1 MLTMILKMTAA
12 TVIYVGATVLLWHFW
27 HRQKSHSLGIKLA
40 VGLFYGMCSVV
51 SSHIGID
58 YGDMVLNVRDLGPL
72 AAGLFFDPL
81 SGILSGLIGGV
92 ERYII
97 GEYFGIG
104 SFTRVA
110 CGVSTVLAGLL
121 AAALNKWVYEG
132 KRPSMIHCLFV
143 GAEMEV
149 FHMYAVFL
157 TNRDNLASA
166 SRVVGTCAIPMI
178 IFTALGLMACSQI
191 ILRLSGQ
198 RLKTFLSAPRKKTP
212 IDLRFQRWMLLLVLV
227 FLIVGSLLSYFQTV
241 SSGGRPASGLK
252 REFLETLFLE
262 ILIFT
267 ALYLVTTVL
276 VNRIIVRNLD
286 KVNDSLS
293 RITSGHLTETVS
305 VEESVEFT
313 KLSAGINS
321 TVTALRGYIDAAE
334 RRMEEELQ
342 LAAEIQDAALPKSF
356 DLPSENISLH
366 ALMTPARQVGG
377 DFYDFFYTGPDQLA
391 LVIADVSGKGIPAAL
406 FMMRAKTAI
415 KNSALSGAAPGKVLE
430 TVNDVLCEGNNELSM
445 FVTVWLGIL
454 DLKTG
459 LLRCCNAGHEYPV
472 LMRAGSA
479 FELLKDKHGLFLGA
493 RAGIPE
499 HEYEIQLGSGDRL
512 FVYTDGVP
520 EALNENGE
528 QYGTTRMT
536 EHLNALKHQP
546 QDRLLSGMLENVRRF
561 AGKAEQF
568 DDITMLGITWTRP
581 E

>member
-27 HRQKSHSLGIKLA
+27 HRQKNHSLGMKLA
-40 VGLFYGMCSVV
+40 VGLFYGLCSVL

-110 CGVSTVLAGLL
+110 CSVSTVLAGLL
-121 AAALNKWVYEG
+121 AAVLNKWVYEG
-132 KRPSMIHCLFV
+132 KRPSMIHCFFV

-157 TNRDNLASA
+157 TNREDLASA
-166 SRVVGTCAIPMI
+166 SRVVQTCAIPMI
-178 IFTALGLMACSQI
+178 LFTALGLMACSQI

-198 RLKTFLSAPRKKTP
+198 RLKSFLSEPRKKTP

-227 FLIVGSLLSYFQTV
+227 FLIFGSLLSYFQTV
-241 SSGGRPASGLK
+241 SSGGEPASGLK

-293 RITSGHLTETVS
+293 RITSGHLTETVT
-305 VEESVEFT
+305 VEESIEFA
-313 KLSAGINS
+313 KLSDGINS

-334 RRMEEELQ
+334 KRMEEELA

-356 DLPSENISLH
+356 DLPAENIRLH

-415 KNSALSGAAPGKVLE
+415 KNSALSGAAPRKILE
-430 TVNDVLCEGNNELSM
+430 TVNDILCEENEIKM

-459 LLRCCNAGHEYPV
+459 LMRCCNAGHEYPA
-472 LMRAGSA
+472 LMRAGGD

-493 RAGIPE
+493 RPGIPRC
-499 HEYEIQLGSGDRL
+499 EYEIQLESGDRL

-520 EALNENGE
+520 EALNESAE
-528 QYGTTRMT
+528 QYGTARMID
-536 EHLNALKHQP
+536 HLNTLKDQP

-561 AGKAEQF
+561 AGEAEQF

-581 E
+581 D

>member
-27 HRQKSHSLGIKLA
+27 HKQKKHTLGMKLA
-40 VGLFYGMCSVV
+40 VGLFFGLCSVV

-58 YGDMVLNVRDLGPL
+58 YGDMVLNIRDLGPL

-81 SGILSGLIGGV
+81 SGILSGLIGGI

-110 CGVSTVLAGLL
+110 CSSSTILAGLL

-149 FHMYAVFL
+149 YHMYAVFL
-157 TNRDNLASA
+157 TNRDDLDSA
-166 SRVVGTCAIPMI
+166 YRVVGTCALPMI
-178 IFTALGLMACSQI
+178 IFTALGLMACSHI

-198 RLKTFLSAPRKKTP
+198 RVKNYYMSASKKITP

-227 FLIVGSLLSYFQTV
+227 FLIFGSLLSYFQTV
-241 SSGGRPASGLK
+241 SSGGESASGLK

-293 RITSGHLTETVS
+293 RITAGHLTETVS
-305 VEESVEFT
+305 VEESVEFA

-334 RRMEEELQ
+334 KRMEEELQ

-356 DLPSENISLH
+356 DLPAENISLH

-415 KNSALSGAAPGKVLE
+415 KNSAISGIAPAKVLE
-430 TVNDVLCEGNNELSM
+430 AVNDVLREGNDLGM

-459 LLRCCNAGHEYPV
+459 LMRCCNAGHEYPA
-472 LMRAGSA
+472 LMRAGGDYI
-479 FELLKDKHGLFLGA
+479 LLKGKHGPFLGVVP
-493 RAGIPE
+493 GIPRR
-499 HEYEIQLGSGDRL
+499 EYELQLESGDRL

-520 EALNENGE
+520 EAVNENNE
-528 QYGTTRMT
+528 QYGTARMT
-536 EHLNALKHQP
+536 QHLNTLKHQP
-546 QDRLLSGMLENVRRF
+546 QDRLLSGMLENVRCF
-561 AGKAEQF
+561 AGEAEQF

-581 E
+581 A

>member
-27 HRQKSHSLGIKLA
+27 HRQKNHSLGMKLA
-40 VGLFYGMCSVV
+40 VGLFYGLCSVL

-157 TNRDNLASA
+157 TNREDLASA
-166 SRVVGTCAIPMI
+166 SRVVQTCAIPMI
-178 IFTALGLMACSQI
+178 LFTALGLMACSQI

-198 RLKTFLSAPRKKTP
+198 RLKSFLSEPRKKTP

-227 FLIVGSLLSYFQTV
+227 FLIFGSLLSYFQTI
-241 SSGGRPASGLK
+241 SSGGEPASGLK

-293 RITSGHLTETVS
+293 RITSGHLTETVT
-305 VEESVEFT
+305 VEESIEFA
-313 KLSAGINS
+313 KLSDGINS

-334 RRMEEELQ
+334 KRMEEELA

-356 DLPSENISLH
+356 DLPAENIRLH

-415 KNSALSGAAPGKVLE
+415 KNSALSGAAPGKILE
-430 TVNDVLCEGNNELSM
+430 TVNDILCEENEIKM

-459 LLRCCNAGHEYPV
+459 LMRCCNAGHEYPA
-472 LMRAGSA
+472 LMRAGGD

-493 RAGIPE
+493 RPGIPRC
-499 HEYEIQLGSGDRL
+499 EYEIQLESGDRL

-520 EALNENGE
+520 EALNESAE
-528 QYGTTRMT
+528 QYGTARMID
-536 EHLNALKHQP
+536 HLNTLKDQP

-561 AGKAEQF
+561 AGEAEQF

-581 E
+581 D

>member
-27 HRQKSHSLGIKLA
+27 HRQKNHSLGMKLA
-40 VGLFYGMCSVV
+40 VGLFYGLCSVL

-132 KRPSMIHCLFV
+132 KRPSMIHCFFV

-157 TNRDNLASA
+157 TNREDLASA
-166 SRVVGTCAIPMI
+166 SRVVQTCAIPMI
-178 IFTALGLMACSQI
+178 LFTALGLMACSQI

-198 RLKTFLSAPRKKTP
+198 RLKSFLSEPRKKTP

-227 FLIVGSLLSYFQTV
+227 FLIFGSLLSYFQSV
-241 SSGGRPASGLK
+241 SSGGEPASGLK

-293 RITSGHLTETVS
+293 RITSGHLTETVT
-305 VEESVEFT
+305 VEESIEFA
-313 KLSAGINS
+313 KLSDGINS

-334 RRMEEELQ
+334 KRMEEELA

-356 DLPSENISLH
+356 DLPAENIRLH

-415 KNSALSGAAPGKVLE
+415 KNSALSGAAPRKILE
-430 TVNDVLCEGNNELSM
+430 TVNDILCEENEIMM

-459 LLRCCNAGHEYPV
+459 LMRCCNAGHEYPA
-472 LMRAGSA
+472 LMRAGGD

-493 RAGIPE
+493 RPGIPRC
-499 HEYEIQLGSGDRL
+499 EYEIQLESGDRL

-520 EALNENGE
+520 EALNENAE
-528 QYGTTRMT
+528 QYGTARMID
-536 EHLNALKHQP
+536 HLNTLKDQP

-561 AGKAEQF
+561 AGEAEQF

-581 E
+581 D

>member
-27 HRQKSHSLGIKLA
+27 HRQKNHSLGMKLA
-40 VGLFYGMCSVV
+40 VGLFYGLCSVL

-132 KRPSMIHCLFV
+132 KRPSMIHCFFV

-157 TNRDNLASA
+157 TNREDLASA
-166 SRVVGTCAIPMI
+166 SRVVQTCAIPMI
-178 IFTALGLMACSQI
+178 LFTALGLMACSQI

-198 RLKTFLSAPRKKTP
+198 RLKSFLSEPRKKTP

-227 FLIVGSLLSYFQTV
+227 FLIFGSLLSYFQSV
-241 SSGGRPASGLK
+241 SSGGEPASGLK

-293 RITSGHLTETVS
+293 RITSGHLTETVT
-305 VEESVEFT
+305 VEESIEFA
-313 KLSAGINS
+313 KLSDGINS

-334 RRMEEELQ
+334 KRMEEELA

-356 DLPSENISLH
+356 DLPAENIRLH

-415 KNSALSGAAPGKVLE
+415 KNSALSGAAPRKILE
-430 TVNDVLCEGNNELSM
+430 TVNDILCEENEIMM

-459 LLRCCNAGHEYPV
+459 LMRCCNAGHEYPA
-472 LMRAGSA
+472 LMRAGGD

-493 RAGIPE
+493 RPGIPRC
-499 HEYEIQLGSGDRL
+499 EYEIQLESGDRL

-520 EALNENGE
+520 EALNESAE
-528 QYGTTRMT
+528 QYGTARMI
-536 EHLNALKHQP
+536 EHLNTLKDQP

-561 AGKAEQF
+561 AGEAEQF

-581 E
+581 D

>member
-27 HRQKSHSLGIKLA
+27 HRQKNHSLGMKLA
-40 VGLFYGMCSVV
+40 VGLFYGLCSVL

-132 KRPSMIHCLFV
+132 KRPSMIHCFFV

-157 TNRDNLASA
+157 TNREDLASA
-166 SRVVGTCAIPMI
+166 SRVVQTCAIPMI
-178 IFTALGLMACSQI
+178 LFTALGLMACSQI

-198 RLKTFLSAPRKKTP
+198 RLKSFLSEPRKKTP

-227 FLIVGSLLSYFQTV
+227 FLIFGSLLSYFQSV
-241 SSGGRPASGLK
+241 SSGGEPASGLK

-293 RITSGHLTETVS
+293 RITSGHLTETVT
-305 VEESVEFT
+305 VEESIEFA
-313 KLSAGINS
+313 KLSDGINS

-334 RRMEEELQ
+334 KRMEEELA

-356 DLPSENISLH
+356 DLPAENIRLH

-415 KNSALSGAAPGKVLE
+415 KNSALSGAAPGKILE
-430 TVNDVLCEGNNELSM
+430 TVNDILCEENEIMM

-459 LLRCCNAGHEYPV
+459 LMRCCNAGHEYPA
-472 LMRAGSA
+472 LMRAGGD

-493 RAGIPE
+493 RPGIPRC
-499 HEYEIQLGSGDRL
+499 EYEIQLESGDRL

-520 EALNENGE
+520 EALNESAE
-528 QYGTTRMT
+528 QYGTARMID
-536 EHLNALKHQP
+536 HLNTLKDQP

-561 AGKAEQF
+561 AGEAEQF

-581 E
+581 D

>member
-27 HRQKSHSLGIKLA
+27 HRQKTHSLGMKLA
-40 VGLFYGMCSVV
+40 VGLFYGLCSVV

-132 KRPSMIHCLFV
+132 KRPSMIHCFFV

-157 TNRDNLASA
+157 TNREDLASA
-166 SRVVGTCAIPMI
+166 SRVVQTCAIPMI
-178 IFTALGLMACSQI
+178 LFTALGLMACSQI

-198 RLKTFLSAPRKKTP
+198 RLKSFLSEPRKKTP

-227 FLIVGSLLSYFQTV
+227 FLIFGSLLSYFQTI
-241 SSGGRPASGLK
+241 SSGGEPASGLK

-293 RITSGHLTETVS
+293 RITSGHLTETVT
-305 VEESVEFT
+305 VEESIEFA
-313 KLSAGINS
+313 KLSDGINS

-334 RRMEEELQ
+334 KRMEEELA

-356 DLPSENISLH
+356 DLPAENIRLH

-415 KNSALSGAAPGKVLE
+415 KNSALSGAAPGKILE
-430 TVNDVLCEGNNELSM
+430 TVNDILCEENEIKM

-459 LLRCCNAGHEYPV
+459 LMRCCNAGHEYPA
-472 LMRAGSA
+472 LMRAGGD

-493 RAGIPE
+493 RPGIPRC
-499 HEYEIQLGSGDRL
+499 EYEIQLESGDRL

-520 EALNENGE
+520 EALNESAE
-528 QYGTTRMT
+528 QYGTARMID
-536 EHLNALKHQP
+536 HLNTLKDQP

-561 AGKAEQF
+561 AGEAEQF

-581 E
+581 D

>member
-27 HRQKSHSLGIKLA
+27 HKQKKHTLGMKLA
-40 VGLFYGMCSVV
+40 VGLFYGLCSVV

-58 YGDMVLNVRDLGPL
+58 YGDMVLNIRDLGPL

-81 SGILSGLIGGV
+81 SGILSGLIGGI

-110 CGVSTVLAGLL
+110 CAVSTILAGLL
-121 AAALNKWVYEG
+121 AAVLNKWVYEG

-157 TNRDNLASA
+157 TNRDDLASA
-166 SRVVGTCAIPMI
+166 SRIVQTCAIPMI
-178 IFTALGLMACSQI
+178 TFTALGLMTCSQI
-191 ILRLSGQ
+191 ILRLSGH
-198 RLKTFLSAPRKKTP
+198 RWKTYMSAPKKNTP
-212 IDLRFQRWMLLLVLV
+212 IDFRFQRWMLLLVILFFV
-227 FLIVGSLLSYFQTV
+227 FGSLLSYFQTL
-241 SSGGRPASGLK
+241 SSGGKPASGLK

-293 RITSGHLTETVS
+293 RITAGHLTETVS

-313 KLSAGINS
+313 KLSDGINS

-334 RRMEEELQ
+334 KRMEEELQ

-356 DLPSENISLH
+356 DLPAENISLH

-415 KNSALSGAAPGKVLE
+415 KNSAISGIAPAKVLE
-430 TVNDVLCEGNNELSM
+430 AVNDVLREGNDLGM

-459 LLRCCNAGHEYPV
+459 LMRCCNAGHEYPA
-472 LMRAGSA
+472 LMRAGGDYV
-479 FELLKDKHGLFLGA
+479 LLKGKHGPFLGVVP
-493 RAGIPE
+493 GIPRR
-499 HEYEIQLGSGDRL
+499 EYELQLESGDRL

-520 EALNENGE
+520 EAVNENNE
-528 QYGTTRMT
+528 QYGTARMT
-536 EHLNALKHQP
+536 QHLNTLKHQP
-546 QDRLLSGMLENVRRF
+546 QDRLLSGMLENVRCF
-561 AGKAEQF
+561 AGEADQF

>member
-27 HRQKSHSLGIKLA
+27 HRQKNHSLGMKLA
-40 VGLFYGMCSVV
+40 VGLFYGLCSVL

-132 KRPSMIHCLFV
+132 KRPSMIHCFFV

-157 TNRDNLASA
+157 TNREDLASA
-166 SRVVGTCAIPMI
+166 SRVVQTCAIPMI
-178 IFTALGLMACSQI
+178 LFTALGLMACSQI

-198 RLKTFLSAPRKKTP
+198 RLKSFLSEPRKKTP

-227 FLIVGSLLSYFQTV
+227 FLIFGSLLSYFQTI
-241 SSGGRPASGLK
+241 SSGGEPASGLK

-293 RITSGHLTETVS
+293 RITSGHLTETVT
-305 VEESVEFT
+305 VEESIEFA
-313 KLSAGINS
+313 KLSDGINS

-334 RRMEEELQ
+334 KRMEEELA

-356 DLPSENISLH
+356 DLPAENIRLH

-415 KNSALSGAAPGKVLE
+415 KNGALSGAAPGKILE
-430 TVNDVLCEGNNELSM
+430 TVNDILCEENEIKM

-459 LLRCCNAGHEYPV
+459 LMRCCNAGHEYPA
-472 LMRAGSA
+472 LMRAGGD

-493 RAGIPE
+493 RPGIPRC
-499 HEYEIQLGSGDRL
+499 EYEIQLESGDRL

-520 EALNENGE
+520 EALNESAE
-528 QYGTTRMT
+528 QYGTARMID
-536 EHLNALKHQP
+536 HLNTLKDQP

-561 AGKAEQF
+561 AGEAEQF

-581 E
+581 D

>member
-27 HRQKSHSLGIKLA
+27 HRQKNHSLGMKLA
-40 VGLFYGMCSVV
+40 VGLFYGLCSVL

-58 YGDMVLNVRDLGPL
+58 YDDMVLNVRDLGPL

-110 CGVSTVLAGLL
+110 CSVSTVLAGLL

-132 KRPSMIHCLFV
+132 KRPSMIHCFFV

-157 TNRDNLASA
+157 TNREDLAAA
-166 SRVVGTCAIPMI
+166 SRVVQTCAIPMI
-178 IFTALGLMACSQI
+178 LFTALGLMACSQI

-198 RLKTFLSAPRKKTP
+198 RLKSFLSEPRKKTP

-227 FLIVGSLLSYFQTV
+227 FLIFGSLLSYFQTV
-241 SSGGRPASGLK
+241 SSGGEPASGLK

-293 RITSGHLTETVS
+293 RITSGHLTETVT
-305 VEESVEFT
+305 VEESIEFA
-313 KLSAGINS
+313 KLSDGINS

-334 RRMEEELQ
+334 KRMEEELA

-356 DLPSENISLH
+356 DLPAENIRLH

-415 KNSALSGAAPGKVLE
+415 KNSALSGAAPGKILE
-430 TVNDVLCEGNNELSM
+430 TVNDILCEENEIKM

-459 LLRCCNAGHEYPV
+459 LMRCCNAGHEYPA
-472 LMRAGSA
+472 LMRAGGD

-493 RAGIPE
+493 RRGIPR
-499 HEYEIQLGSGDRL
+499 HEYEIQLESGDRL

-520 EALNENGE
+520 EALNENAE
-528 QYGTTRMT
+528 QYGTARMID
-536 EHLNALKHQP
+536 HLNTLKDQP

-561 AGKAEQF
+561 AGEAEQF

-581 E
+581 D

>member
-27 HRQKSHSLGIKLA
+27 HRQKNHSLGMKLA
-40 VGLFYGMCSVV
+40 VGLFYGLCSVL

-132 KRPSMIHCLFV
+132 KRPSMIHCFFV

-157 TNRDNLASA
+157 TNREDLASA
-166 SRVVGTCAIPMI
+166 SRVVQTCAIPMI
-178 IFTALGLMACSQI
+178 LFTALGLMACSQI

-198 RLKTFLSAPRKKTP
+198 RLKSFLSEPRKKTP

-227 FLIVGSLLSYFQTV
+227 FLIFGSLLSYFQSV
-241 SSGGRPASGLK
+241 SSGGEPASGLK

-293 RITSGHLTETVS
+293 RITSGHLTETVT
-305 VEESVEFT
+305 VEESIEFA
-313 KLSAGINS
+313 KLSDGINS

-334 RRMEEELQ
+334 KRMEKELA

-356 DLPSENISLH
+356 DLPAENIRLH

-415 KNSALSGAAPGKVLE
+415 KNGALSGAAPGKILE
-430 TVNDVLCEGNNELSM
+430 TVNDILCEENEIKM

-459 LLRCCNAGHEYPV
+459 LMRCCNAGHEYPA
-472 LMRAGSA
+472 LMRAGGD

-493 RAGIPE
+493 RPGIPRC
-499 HEYEIQLGSGDRL
+499 EYEIQLESGDRL

-520 EALNENGE
+520 EALNESAE
-528 QYGTTRMT
+528 QYGTARMID
-536 EHLNALKHQP
+536 HLNTLKDQP

-561 AGKAEQF
+561 AGEAEQF

-581 E
+581 D

>member
-1 MLTMILKMTAA
+1 
-12 TVIYVGATVLLWHFW
+12 
-27 HRQKSHSLGIKLA
+27 
-40 VGLFYGMCSVV
+40 
-51 SSHIGID
+51 
-58 YGDMVLNVRDLGPL
+58 
-72 AAGLFFDPL
+72 
-81 SGILSGLIGGV
+81 
-92 ERYII
+92 
-97 GEYFGIG
+97 
-104 SFTRVA
+104 
-110 CGVSTVLAGLL
+110 
-121 AAALNKWVYEG
+121 
-132 KRPSMIHCLFV
+132 
-143 GAEMEV
+143 MEV

-157 TNRDNLASA
+157 TNRDDLASA
-166 SRVVGTCAIPMI
+166 SRVVQTCAIPMI
-178 IFTALGLMACSQI
+178 VFTALGLMACSQI

-227 FLIVGSLLSYFQTV
+227 FLIFGSLLSYFQTV
-241 SSGGRPASGLK
+241 SSGGEPASGLK

-305 VEESVEFT
+305 VEESIEFA

-334 RRMEEELQ
+334 KRMEEELT

-415 KNSALSGAAPGKVLE
+415 KNSALSGAAPAKVLE
-430 TVNDVLCEGNNELSM
+430 TVNNVLCEGNDELRM

-459 LLRCCNAGHEYPV
+459 LLRCANAGHEYPV
-472 LMRAGSA
+472 LMRAGGD

-493 RAGIPE
+493 NPGIPE
-499 HEYEIQLGSGDRL
+499 REYEIQLGSGDRL

-520 EALNENGE
+520 EAINENTE

-568 DDITMLGITWTRP
+568 DDITMLGITWTCP
-581 E
+581 D

>member
-12 TVIYVGATVLLWHFW
+12 TVLYVGATVLLWHFW
-27 HRQKSHSLGIKLA
+27 HKQKKHTLGMKLA
-40 VGLFYGMCSVV
+40 VGLFFGLCSVA

-58 YGDMVLNVRDLGPL
+58 YGDMVLNIRDLGPL

-81 SGILSGLIGGV
+81 SGILSGLIGGI

-110 CGVSTVLAGLL
+110 CSSSTILAGLL

-149 FHMYAVFL
+149 YHMYAVFL
-157 TNRDNLASA
+157 TNRDDLDSA
-166 SRVVGTCAIPMI
+166 YRVVGTCALPMI
-178 IFTALGLMACSQI
+178 IFTALGLMACSHI

-198 RLKTFLSAPRKKTP
+198 RVKNYYMSASKKITP

-227 FLIVGSLLSYFQTV
+227 FLIFGSLLSYFQTV
-241 SSGGRPASGLK
+241 SSGGESASGLK

-293 RITSGHLTETVS
+293 RITAGHLTETVS
-305 VEESVEFT
+305 VEESVEFA
-313 KLSAGINS
+313 K
-321 TVTALRGYIDAAE
+321 VTALRGYIDAAE
-334 RRMEEELQ
+334 KRMEEELQ

-356 DLPSENISLH
+356 DLPAENISLH

-415 KNSALSGAAPGKVLE
+415 KNSAISGIAPAKVLE
-430 TVNDVLCEGNNELSM
+430 AVNDVLREGNDLGM

-459 LLRCCNAGHEYPV
+459 LMRCCNAGHEYPA
-472 LMRAGSA
+472 LMRAGGDYV
-479 FELLKDKHGLFLGA
+479 LLKGKHGPFLGVVP
-493 RAGIPE
+493 GIPRR
-499 HEYEIQLGSGDRL
+499 EYELQLESGDRL

-520 EALNENGE
+520 EAVNENNE
-528 QYGTTRMT
+528 QYGTARMT
-536 EHLNALKHQP
+536 QHLNTLKHQP
-546 QDRLLSGMLENVRRF
+546 QDRLLSGMLENVRCF
-561 AGKAEQF
+561 AGEAEQF

-581 E
+581 A